1 MSKPM
6 AQTEG
11 RCSMAKVTTMAWR
24 VPTKQMS
31 VVRESGAE
39 YFLRVCACRMKS
51 EAQARVAMMTNRE
64 PRNHSLPDGSTAA
77 AAAGASAP
85 WPCGACTW
93 LVHAICISGPLYSV
107 IIIAPATVTSVPA
120 TFAWHLTFFR
130 STFSILKIT
139 AITKVMAGRML
150 LMAHAKVGPVN
161 LRPA

>member
-6 AQTEG
+6 VQTEG

-24 VPTKQMS
+24 VPTKQMR
-31 VVRESGAE
+31 VVRESGAA
-39 YFLRVCACRMKS
+39 YCLRVCACRMKS
-51 EAQARVAMMTNRE
+51 EAQARVAMMTKRD
-64 PRNHSLPDGSTAA
+64 PRNHSLPLGSTMAA
-77 AAAGASAP
+77 TGASAP
-85 WPCGACTW
+85 PCTW
-93 LVHAICISGPLYSV
+93 LLRLLHAIFISGPLYSV

-139 AITKVMAGRML
+139 AMTKVMAGSML

-161 LRPA
+161 FNPA